1 MLLRNV
7 LLLLTTLFIMAC
19 SSQDDLKRAVRV
31 ACVGDSITY
40 GLTLKDRAH
49 SAYPSQ
55 LGSLLGAKYS
65 VKSFGRSGATLL
77 ANGDRPYIKSKE
89 FAASLEFKA
98 DVVVIML
105 GTNDTKERNWI
116 MKEQFEADYLDLIER
131 YRHSN
136 ADVKILIAL
145 PPPIYSNCCGMSNS
159 KVERAIVPIIK
170 KVAQKS
176 GLGVVDNY
184 SVLREK
190 KLFTDGVHPNSEGS
204 RIIAQQVYREI
215 KKLDD

>member
-1 MLLRNV
+1 
-7 LLLLTTLFIMAC
+7 
-19 SSQDDLKRAVRV
+19 
-31 ACVGDSITY
+31 
-40 GLTLKDRAH
+40 
-49 SAYPSQ
+49 
-55 LGSLLGAKYS
+55 
-65 VKSFGRSGATLL
+65 
-77 ANGDRPYIKSKE
+77 
-89 FAASLEFKA
+89 
-98 DVVVIML
+98 
-105 GTNDTKERNWI
+105 
-116 MKEQFEADYLDLIER
+116 
-131 YRHSN
+131 
-136 ADVKILIAL
+136 LIAL

-215 KKLDD
+215 RKLEH